1 MGNEFQT
8 GQDVGGVLRYLFTLP
23 KRMRE
28 QSEQEQLSQAL
39 FAKLLEQQG
48 IGAGAGQAPQ
58 LPPEAVPPGSVVS
71 EGTGIGAQLLKPG
84 AISAAGTPTL
94 AGPTLGYEPPPAP
107 PPPTPNFS
115 GAGRRMDPGALLQ
128 MLQAGSHQQG
138 VADRATQQRE
148 LQDRLWQN
156 RFQYQETQAKN
167 ASELATQKAK
177 AGMELQRLRNV
188 NNPTAFK
195 REMLQILSDHARGI
209 PTKLDGLLN
218 DPVEGPKLQR
228 EAQQQAQPAAARAGQ
243 GSVDDGWPQ

>member
-1 MGNEFQT
+1 MGDDFQL
-8 GQDVGGVLRYLFTLP
+8 GQDVGGALRGLFTLP
-23 KRMRE
+23 ARMRE

-71 EGTGIGAQLLKPG
+71 EGAGIGAQLLKPG

-107 PPPTPNFS
+107 PPPTPDFS

-148 LQDRLWQN
+148 LQERLWQN

-167 ASELATQKAK
+167 ASELTAQKAK
-177 AGMELQRLRNV
+177 ASMELQRFRTANT
-188 NNPTAFK
+188 PTALK
-195 REMLQILSDHARGI
+195 RELLDAFTKHAKGI
-209 PTKLDGLLN
+209 PTRWDALLD

-228 EAQQQAQPAAARAGQ
+228 EAQQQAQPTAAQPGQ